1 MSPSPHYSSVKAHRD
16 FIESK
21 ISKYDKEQE
30 RERLIQEISKLKKEL
45 ALCNKQ
51 KRQLQKDLDD
61 LSDVLMGQDFN
72 IPHF

>member
-1 MSPSPHYSSVKAHRD
+1 MSPAPQYSSVKAHRD

-45 ALCNKQ
+45 ALVNKQ
-51 KRQLQKDLDD
+51 KKQLQKDLDD
-61 LSDVLMGQDFN
+61 LSIVLLDGDN
-72 IPHF
+72 PHF